1 MRHGQDRRDRATA
14 VGNVEIGAFGRQLD
28 IVKPALRQGKAA
40 QRYGRVE
47 MCGLRS
53 TLEGKIEAVD
63 ESLNLAILQR
73 PAKIHGAGGADEI
86 GGKII
91 FTVRIDGA

>member
-1 MRHGQDRRDRATA
+1 
-14 VGNVEIGAFGRQLD
+14 
-28 IVKPALRQGKAA
+28 
-40 QRYGRVE
+40 